1 MSKIKLRKSE
11 LKIQKDY
18 LKKYERFLPILQ
30 LKKQQLQ
37 MEVIKINRLM
47 REAII
52 KQSELKKHMEDWV
65 SLFGYQDEFDSLKE
79 LIEVEE
85 VITDSNSIAGIEVP
99 VYVDTKFRVGKC
111 DSFCTPLWIDEGIKS
126 VCNLMMINIMLRI
139 LEQQSKIVNEE
150 LRLATQR
157 VNLFEK
163 VKIPECKENIRV
175 IQIYLSDQQIASI
188 CNSKMAK
195 KISTVE
201 GE

>member
-11 LKIQKDY
+11 LKIQKDF

-37 MEVIKINRLM
+37 IEVIKINRL
-47 REAII
+47 I
-52 KQSELKKHMEDWV
+52 KDTILKKNEILTYIKDWI
-65 SLFGYQDEFDSLKE
+65 SLFGNEEEFSIIKE
-79 LIEVEE
+79 LVKIQEI
-85 VITDSNSIAGIEVP
+85 ITSFNSIAGIEVP
-99 VYVDTKFRVGKC
+99 VYVDTEFKIE
-111 DSFCTPLWIDEGIKS
+111 DYDLFCTPLWIDEGIKT
-126 VCNLMMINIMLRI
+126 VCNLMKINLMLYI
-139 LEQQSKIVNEE
+139 LEQQNKIISEE
-150 LRLATQR
+150 LRLSTQR

-195 KISTVE
+195 KISLGKE
-201 GE
+201 L